1 MNLVG
6 KIFVVVQFVM
16 SVTFMALAVC
26 VYGTHTNWMDEI
38 ERPKTANDP
47 GGYAARLTTA
57 ISKNR
62 ILNSDLAKSR
72 RKLDS
77 VQASHTRTHK
87 QLAAALKL
95 TEEAK
100 DKVATRMLVEITQK
114 NDYALALLEA
124 QKELGRIA
132 GELAQ
137 LHKGIVGTKTDRN
150 QQFQRVVVL
159 TDLVHQLL
167 AQQDILAERNGT
179 LLVDISKYKDFFKRE
194 GITIDGALAGT
205 VVVDGVVQAV
215 GREDLLEISI
225 GSDDGLKKGHTLHV
239 FRNSKYLA
247 KIEIVEIT
255 PDRAVA
261 KVIRG
266 TLRGPIRRGDIVAT
280 KI

>member
-26 VYGTHTNWMDEI
+26 VYGTHTNWKYEI
-38 ERPKTANDP
+38 EHPKTANDP
-47 GGYAARLTTA
+47 GGYAARLKTSV
-57 ISKNR
+57 SKNKT
-62 ILNSDLAKSR
+62 LNIDLAKSQ

-77 VQASHTRTHK
+77 VQASMTRTHK

-150 QQFQRVVVL
+150 LQFQRVVVL

-167 AQQDILAERNGT
+167 AQQDILAERNRT
-179 LLVDISKYKDFFKRE
+179 LLVDIAKYKDFVTLKA
-194 GITIDGALAGT
+194 INIYGALAGT
-205 VVVDGVVQAV
+205 PVVDGVVQAV

-247 KIEIVEIT
+247 KIEIVRIT

-261 KVIRG
+261 KIIPG
-266 TLRGPIRRGDIVAT
+266 SLQGPIRRGDIVAT